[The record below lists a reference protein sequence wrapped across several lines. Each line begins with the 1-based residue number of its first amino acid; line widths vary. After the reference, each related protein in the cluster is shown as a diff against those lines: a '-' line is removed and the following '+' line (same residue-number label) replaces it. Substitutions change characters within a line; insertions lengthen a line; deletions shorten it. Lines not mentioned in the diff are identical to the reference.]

1 MVPMLSLV
9 SDLLRSAANRGPS
22 PVQCA
27 LLFALFAG
35 TLIGWTTFTVVR
47 WGLPQHWPVVQR
59 AALVLVSVGGSLSW
73 WWVNASVEGRPIVRI
88 SYNHGLTTGDLL
100 VAPAL
105 MLATLLV
112 AIQAA
117 PLVRRVI

>member
-1 MVPMLSLV
+1 MLSLV
-9 SDLLRSAANRGPS
+9 YDLLRSAANRGLS
-22 PVQCA
+22 PLQCA

-35 TLIGWTTFTVVR
+35 TLIGWTAFAVVR
-47 WGLPQHWPVVQR
+47 WGMPQHWTAFQR
-59 AALVLVSVGGSLSW
+59 AAVVIVSVGGSLSW

-100 VAPAL
+100 VVPAL
-105 MLATLLV
+105 MLAALLV

-117 PLVRRVI
+117 PLVRRVA

>member
-1 MVPMLSLV
+1 MLSLV
-9 SDLLRSAANRGPS
+9 HDLLRSAAARGPS
-22 PVQCA
+22 PRACA
-27 LLFALFAG
+27 GLFALFAA
-35 TLIGWTTFTVVR
+35 TLIGWTGLAVAR
-47 WGLPQHWPVVQR
+47 WGSPQHWPVVHR

-73 WWVNASVEGRPIVRI
+73 WWVNASVEGRPIVRV

-105 MLATLLV
+105 VLAVMLV
-112 AIQAA
+112 AIQVR

>member
-1 MVPMLSLV
+1 MLSFV
-9 SDLLRSAANRGPS
+9 HDLLRSAANRGPS
-22 PVQCA
+22 PLTCA

-35 TLIGWTTFTVVR
+35 TLIGWTAFAVVR
-47 WGLPQHWPVVQR
+47 WGSPQHWPLVQR
-59 AALVLVSVGGSLSW
+59 LGLVLVSVGGSLSW
-73 WWVNASVEGRPIVRI
+73 WWINASVEGRPIVRV

-117 PLVRRVI
+117 PLVRRMI

>member
-1 MVPMLSLV
+1 MVSMSSFV
-9 SDLLRSAANRGPS
+9 YDLLRSAADRGPS
-22 PVQCA
+22 PRACA

-35 TLIGWTTFTVVR
+35 TLIGWTSLAVAR

-59 AALVLVSVGGSLSW
+59 IALVLVSLGGSLSW
-73 WWVNASVEGRPIVRI
+73 WWINASVEGRPIVHL

-105 MLATLLV
+105 LLAATLV
-112 AIQAA
+112 MIQSA